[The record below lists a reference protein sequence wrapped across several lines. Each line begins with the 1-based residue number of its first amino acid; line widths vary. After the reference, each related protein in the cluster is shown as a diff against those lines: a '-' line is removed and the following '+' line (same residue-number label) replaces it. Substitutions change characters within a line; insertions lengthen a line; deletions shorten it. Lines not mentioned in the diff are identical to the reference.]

1 MTADVYSTEARDI
14 TLKFDAANVERVAS
28 HGGTGWEALSYD
40 FTGAVPADQTK
51 IAFFNDLSQQGDGT
65 DAWTIYID
73 NLAQASGGDTG
84 GGDTGGGDTGPKDVT
99 FSVDMTGVDLSDGN
113 PTLQSTFNS
122 WCGGCNPMSDD
133 DGDNIWTVTVNIP
146 QGDHQYKYA
155 LGAWVSQESVP
166 ADCDNTIGANRAVT
180 VTGDVTL
187 ATDVY
192 NGCPGDDTSGGD
204 TGGGDTG
211 GGDTGATIALPV
223 DFEEAAADYEIA
235 GFDGGVAS
243 VEAGPDGAVS
253 LKYVKGAGANWAGV
267 WINLDTAV
275 DAANGEIITAAVHST
290 VARDITLKFDA
301 ANVERVASH
310 TGSGWEALSYD
321 FTGAVPADQTKIAFF
336 NDLSQ
341 QGDGT
346 DAWTIYIDN
355 LAQAS
360 GGDTGGGDTGATIA
374 LPVDFEE
381 AAADY
386 EIAGFDGGVAS
397 VEAGPDGAVSL
408 KYVKGAGQ
416 NWAGVWINLDTAVDS
431 ANGEVMTADVYS
443 TEARDITLK
452 FDAANVERV
461 ASHGG
466 TGWEALSYDFTGA
479 VPADQTKIAF
489 FNDLS
494 QQGDGTDAWTIY
506 IDNLAQASGG
516 DTGGGDTGATIALP
530 VDFEEAASD
539 YEIAGF
545 DGGVA
550 SVEAGPDGAVSLKYV
565 KGAGQNWAG
574 VWINLDTAVDA
585 ANGEIVTAA
594 VHSTVARD
602 ITLKFD
608 AANVE
613 RVASHTG
620 SGWEA
625 LSYDFTGAMPADQ
638 TKIAFFN
645 DLSQQGDGTDAWTIY
660 IDNLAQTSVAPG
672 PVDSDNDGVNDD
684 EDAFPNDASETADSD
699 NDGVGDNADAFP
711 NDAAETADSDDDGTG
726 DNADVFP
733 NDASE
738 TTDSD
743 NDGTGDNSDAFPNDA
758 SETADSDND
767 GVGDNA
773 DFAPNDPAVQEGPK
787 QSVFVSGSPKGMVGS
802 PVSVTV
808 GYDVSDND
816 ASLTGLG
823 LRVHYDSSVLTFDG
837 LSDVLATDIISSGG
851 VANDTDDEDGDAS
864 TDKVVTA
871 NWGSLFGNWPG
882 SLPADLL
889 TATFTVADDDSLQST
904 VINFSAVSNAAGYQ
918 FDATPYT
925 MDIPKRK
932 L

>member
-1 MTADVYSTEARDI
+1 MVLFPLSM
-14 TLKFDAANVERVAS
+14 LRV
-28 HGGTGWEALSYD
+28 
-40 FTGAVPADQTK
+40 
-51 IAFFNDLSQQGDGT
+51 QG
-65 DAWTIYID
+65 
-73 NLAQASGGDTG
+73 Q
-84 GGDTGGGDTGPKDVT
+84 
-99 FSVDMTGVDLSDGN
+99 
-113 PTLQSTFNS
+113 
-122 WCGGCNPMSDD
+122 
-133 DGDNIWTVTVNIP
+133 
-146 QGDHQYKYA
+146 
-155 LGAWVSQESVP
+155 
-166 ADCDNTIGANRAVT
+166 
-180 VTGDVTL
+180 
-187 ATDVY
+187 
-192 NGCPGDDTSGGD
+192 
-204 TGGGDTG
+204 
-211 GGDTGATIALPV
+211 
-223 DFEEAAADYEIA
+223 
-235 GFDGGVAS
+235 
-243 VEAGPDGAVS
+243 
-253 LKYVKGAGANWAGV
+253 NWAGV

-275 DAANGEIITAAVHST
+275 DSANGEVMTADVYST
-290 VARDITLKFDA
+290 EARDITLKFDA

-360 GGDTGGGDTGATIA
+360 GGDTGGGDTGGGDTGATIA
-374 LPVDFEE
+374 LPVGFEE

-461 ASHGG
+461 ASHTGS
-466 TGWEALSYDFTGA
+466 GWEALSYDFTGA

-516 DTGGGDTGATIALP
+516 DTGGGDTGGTDTGPKDVTFSVDMTGVDLTDGNPTLQSTFNNWCGGCNPMSDDDGDNIWTVTVNIPQGDHEYKYALGVWVSQESVPADCDNTIGANRAVTVTGDVTLATDVYNGCPGDDTSVGYTPADGFVIAEAFGDTVIDGSVFTYPAGAQSWGGFANMNTSLYPITVSEDSVITFTGSVPAGGDADVRFRFEFNPHPDVDPSFNTEAVTVTGADAATYSVCVPAQGDKTFSSFLMYLDTRDVGVSVTDIAISADATCGDTGGGDTGGGDTGGSTGSMEPVFDQPFDGTTLENGVYNFPASANAWAGFINSNTAIYPIVSDTFKCVDFQARVPSGNGEPRVYFKLESNPWPNNTESSTTPFIRISGSNWTNYSTCMTSTGDQQWNQLVFYISEFDRDEPLEMRNIELNWQLAVGSGNTGGDTGATIALP
-530 VDFEEAASD
+530 VDFEEAAAD

-550 SVEAGPDGAVSLKYV
+550 SVEAGPDGANSLKYV

-574 VWINLDTAVDA
+574 VWINLDTAVDS
-585 ANGEIVTAA
+585 ANGEVMTAD
-594 VHSTVARD
+594 VYSTEARD

-625 LSYDFTGAMPADQ
+625 LSYDFTGAVPADQ

-660 IDNLAQTSVAPG
+660 IDNLAQASGGDTGGGDTGGGDTAATIAL
-672 PVDSDNDGVNDD
+672 PVDF
-684 EDAFPNDASETADSD
+684 EE
-699 NDGVGDNADAFP
+699 
-711 NDAAETADSDDDGTG
+711 AAC
-726 DNADVFP
+726 
-733 NDASE
+733 
-738 TTDSD
+738 
-743 NDGTGDNSDAFPNDA
+743 
-758 SETADSDND
+758 
-767 GVGDNA
+767 
-773 DFAPNDPAVQEGPK
+773 
-787 QSVFVSGSPKGMVGS
+787 
-802 PVSVTV
+802 
-808 GYDVSDND
+808 
-816 ASLTGLG
+816 
-823 LRVHYDSSVLTFDG
+823 
-837 LSDVLATDIISSGG
+837 
-851 VANDTDDEDGDAS
+851 
-864 TDKVVTA
+864 
-871 NWGSLFGNWPG
+871 
-882 SLPADLL
+882 
-889 TATFTVADDDSLQST
+889 
-904 VINFSAVSNAAGYQ
+904 
-918 FDATPYT
+918 
-925 MDIPKRK
+925 
-932 L
+932 